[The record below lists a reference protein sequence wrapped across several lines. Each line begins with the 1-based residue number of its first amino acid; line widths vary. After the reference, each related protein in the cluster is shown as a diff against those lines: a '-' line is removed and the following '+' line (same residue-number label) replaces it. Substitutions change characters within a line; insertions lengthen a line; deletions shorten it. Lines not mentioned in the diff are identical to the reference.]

1 MSYQQRNGFRIFYR
15 WDGNEHAP
23 VLILSHSLGADHRMW
38 EPQVEMLKEHFHIL
52 RYDHPGHGESDV
64 RPHKASIA
72 DFGADVLALMDDL
85 GIERANFCGL
95 SLGGM
100 TGLWLGAN
108 APQRFS
114 RLVISSATAHFD
126 DTSRLRWRI
135 ATIRHDG
142 RLDAITE
149 SVLSVWFT
157 SEFREREREQT
168 SSIEKMFL
176 KTQVEGYAAT
186 AETVCELDLRDDLAR
201 IPVPTLVI
209 YGSNDHATT
218 PAQNRFLQENI
229 PGAQSICVAAAHLA
243 NVEAPADF
251 SNAVRDFLL
260 ASR

>member
-1 MSYQQRNGFRIFYR
+1 MAYLQRNSFRIFYH
-15 WDGNEHAP
+15 WDGDERAP

-38 EPQVEMLKEHFHIL
+38 EPQVEILKEYFHIL
-52 RYDHPGHGESDV
+52 RYDHPGHGDSDV
-64 RPHKASIA
+64 RPRKATIA

-114 RLVISSATAHFD
+114 RLVISSATAQFD
-126 DTSRLRWRI
+126 DTSLLRRRI
-135 ATIRHDG
+135 ATIRRDG

-149 SVLSVWFT
+149 SVLNVWFT
-157 SEFREREREQT
+157 PAFREREREQMVG
-168 SSIEKMFL
+168 IEKMFL

-201 IPVPTLVI
+201 ISIPTLVI
-209 YGSNDHATT
+209 YGSDDHATT
-218 PAQNRFLQENI
+218 PAQNRFLRETI
-229 PGAQSICVAAAHLA
+229 PGAQEVCVTAAHLA
-243 NVEAPADF
+243 NVEASTDF

>member
-1 MSYQQRNGFRIFYR
+1 MPYLQRNGFRIYYH
-15 WDGNEHAP
+15 WDGDEHAP

-64 RPHKASIA
+64 RPRKATIA
-72 DFGADVLALMDDL
+72 DFGADVLALMDNL

-108 APQRFS
+108 APQRFA
-114 RLVISSATAHFD
+114 RLVISSACAHFD

-135 ATIRHDG
+135 VTIRRDG

-149 SVLSVWFT
+149 SVLNVWFT
-157 SEFREREREQT
+157 PAFREREREQMVG
-168 SSIEKMFL
+168 IEKMFL
-176 KTQVEGYAAT
+176 TTQVEGYAAT

-201 IPVPTLVI
+201 ISVPTLVI
-209 YGSNDHATT
+209 YGSDDHATT
-218 PAQNRFLQENI
+218 PAQNRFLQANI
-229 PGAQSICVAAAHLA
+229 PGAREVCVTAAHLA
-243 NVEAPADF
+243 NVESPNDF
-251 SNAVRDFLL
+251 SNAVCGFLL
-260 ASR
+260 ASH